1 MEEHKE
7 WVRDIYDRTAAAYGE
22 KGCTYFDYFGQK
34 LVDQVP
40 LAKGNRILD
49 AATGKGAVLLPAFE
63 KIGPLGK
70 AVGID
75 LSLQMI
81 EEAKKRVPS
90 PAIELLQMDAER
102 LDFPNEE
109 FDAVFCAFALF
120 LFPSV
125 ETALL
130 EFNRVLKPAGTAAM
144 TLWGKRPPMEN
155 WIIERAKELGA
166 VRSLRPGKLDTPEAL
181 QESLEKA
188 GFVRIEIREESKT
201 FWHESPENWWISL
214 WSHGFRSMFEQLSPE
229 NLALLK
235 EETLNLAHQKMTSS
249 GFPFHGH
256 VIYGFGKKTFFGGMK

>member
-1 MEEHKE
+1 MEKHKQ
-7 WVRDIYDRTAAAYGE
+7 WVRDIFDRAAPGYGE
-22 KGCTYFDYFGQK
+22 KACTYFDYFGQK

-49 AATGKGAVLLPAFE
+49 AATGKGAVLLPAFA

-75 LSLQMI
+75 LSLKMI
-81 EEAKKRVPS
+81 EEAKKRAPS

-102 LDFPNEE
+102 LDFPSEE

-120 LFPSV
+120 FFPSV

-130 EFNRVLKPAGTAAM
+130 EFKRVLKPAGTAAM
-144 TLWGKRPPMEN
+144 TLWGKRPPMET
-155 WIIERAKELGA
+155 WLIERAKELGA

-181 QESLEKA
+181 KESLEKA

-201 FWHESPENWWISL
+201 FWHESPETWWTSL
-214 WSHGFRSMFEQLSPE
+214 WSHGFRSFLEQLSPE
-229 NLALLK
+229 NLAKLK
-235 EETLNLAHQKMTSS
+235 EEALNLASKETTLN
-249 GFPFHGH
+249 GFPYHGN
-256 VIYGFGKKTFFGGMK
+256 VIYGFGKKTFFGGM